1 MILFL
6 ITKYENDEFIK
17 VNKSNYSGRFK
28 IEDRLVYVPAN
39 CKVNLP
45 NNRTELGDS

>member
-1 MILFL
+1 MILIL
-6 ITKYENDEFIK
+6 ITKYDSDKFIK
-17 VNKSNYSGRFK
+17 VYKFNYSGRFK